1 MRSIIISVL
10 CLLLAVTSTA
20 KAGFQIW
27 DFEDAAR
34 NKEWKA
40 ANGKWK
46 VKDGVYQETSGAE
59 KAMHS
64 IVGETKWDDYTV
76 EAKVR
81 MDDGKWAGLIFR
93 AQNEFEYY
101 VFYLN
106 QPDQKTELW
115 VHKKGAFD
123 ARQVGNPQNF
133 PAKGKIKIKNGDWNH
148 MKIEVKGEKFT
159 LFVDDIEQGEGQ
171 ADISY
176 KSGSIG
182 VWCWETK
189 ASFDDV
195 KITGKGVQTLAVDPR
210 SKLASVWG
218 EFKRE

>member
-1 MRSIIISVL
+1 M
-10 CLLLAVTSTA
+10 LAVTSTA

-27 DFEDAAR
+27 DFEDAKR

-46 VKDGVYQETSGAE
+46 FNKGVYQETSGSEA
-59 KAMHS
+59 AMHA
-64 IVGETKWDDYTV
+64 IVGEVGWEDYTV

-81 MDDGKWAGLIFR
+81 MDEGNWAGLLFR

-106 QPDQKTELW
+106 APDQKTELW
-115 VHKKGAFD
+115 VHSKPAFNTR
-123 ARQVGNPQNF
+123 AVGNPQNY
-133 PAKGKIKIKNGDWNH
+133 PGKKIKIENGEWNH
-148 MKIEVKGEKFT
+148 MKIEVKGEDFT
-159 LFVDDIEQGEGQ
+159 LFIDDIEQGTGTSNVKY
-171 ADISY
+171 D
-176 KSGSIG
+176 KGMIG

-195 KITGKGVQTLAVDPR
+195 KITGKGVKSLPVDPTA
-210 SKLASVWG
+210 KLASVWG
-218 EFKRE
+218 ELKRE

>member
-1 MRSIIISVL
+1 
-10 CLLLAVTSTA
+10 LLLAVTSTA

-27 DFEDAAR
+27 DFEDAKR

-46 VKDGVYQETSGAE
+46 FNKGVYQETSGSEA
-59 KAMHS
+59 AMHA
-64 IVGETKWDDYTV
+64 IVGEVGWEDYTV

-81 MDDGKWAGLIFR
+81 MDEGNWAGLLFR

-106 QPDQKTELW
+106 APDQKTELW
-115 VHKKGAFD
+115 VHSKPAFNTR
-123 ARQVGNPQNF
+123 AVGNPQNY
-133 PAKGKIKIKNGDWNH
+133 PGKKIKIENGEWNH
-148 MKIEVKGEKFT
+148 MKIEVKGEDFT
-159 LFVDDIEQGEGQ
+159 LFIDDIEQGTGTSNVKY
-171 ADISY
+171 D
-176 KSGSIG
+176 KGMIG

-195 KITGKGVQTLAVDPR
+195 KITGKGVKTLPVNPKF
-210 SKLASVWG
+210 KLASVWG
-218 EFKRE
+218 QLKRE

>member
-1 MRSIIISVL
+1 MRSIIISFF

-27 DFEDAAR
+27 DFEDAKR

-46 VKDGVYQETSGAE
+46 FNKGVYQETSGSEA
-59 KAMHS
+59 AMHT
-64 IVGETKWDDYTV
+64 IVGEVGWEDYTV

-81 MDDGKWAGLIFR
+81 MDEGNWAGLLFR

-106 QPDQKTELW
+106 APDQKTELW
-115 VHKKGAFD
+115 VHSKPAFNTR
-123 ARQVGNPQNF
+123 AVGNPQNY
-133 PAKGKIKIKNGDWNH
+133 PGKKIKIENGEWNH
-148 MKIEVKGEKFT
+148 MKIEVKGEDFT
-159 LFVDDIEQGEGQ
+159 LFIDDIEQGTGTSNVKY
-171 ADISY
+171 D
-176 KSGSIG
+176 KGMIG

-195 KITGKGVQTLAVDPR
+195 KITGKGVKSLPVDPTA
-210 SKLASVWG
+210 KLASVWG
-218 EFKRE
+218 ELKRE

>member
-1 MRSIIISVL
+1 M
-10 CLLLAVTSTA
+10 LLAVTSTA

-27 DFEDAAR
+27 DFEDAKR

-46 VKDGVYQETSGAE
+46 FNKGVYQETSGSEA
-59 KAMHS
+59 AMHA
-64 IVGETKWDDYTV
+64 IVGEVGWEDYTV

-81 MDDGKWAGLIFR
+81 MDEGNWAGLLFR

-106 QPDQKTELW
+106 APDQKTELW
-115 VHKKGAFD
+115 VHSKPAFNTR
-123 ARQVGNPQNF
+123 AVGNPQNY
-133 PAKGKIKIKNGDWNH
+133 PGKKIKIENGEWNH
-148 MKIEVKGEKFT
+148 MKIEVKGEDFT
-159 LFVDDIEQGEGQ
+159 LFIDDIEQGTGTSNVKY
-171 ADISY
+171 D
-176 KSGSIG
+176 KGMIG

-195 KITGKGVQTLAVDPR
+195 KITGKGVKSLPVDPTA
-210 SKLASVWG
+210 KLASVWG
-218 EFKRE
+218 ELKRE